1 MIFISE
7 CLSNLIC
14 FFRSL
19 LLRATHL
26 HDHLLRLRL
35 RHNLT
40 LYDCG
45 LLFAVGLW
53 NARHDQTGV
62 ATLCRTT
69 WGHGH
74 HGAGSPNGYLGWQ
87 CRNSEENVHVVGIE
101 NLRQVTVHFINLKL
115 SVSGDTN
122 ILTFIS

>member
-14 FFRSL
+14 FFGSL
-19 LLRATHL
+19 LLRVTHL
-26 HDHLLRLRL
+26 HHHFRLRL

-45 LLFAVGLW
+45 LLFTVGLW
-53 NARHDQTGV
+53 NARHDKTGV

-69 WGHGH
+69 WRHGH

-87 CRNSEENVHVVGIE
+87 CCNSEENVHVVGIE

-115 SVSGDTN
+115 S
-122 ILTFIS
+122 